1 MVEIGIIMGSKS
13 DYPVMKEATEIL
25 DDFGIGYET
34 EIVSAHRTPERWWIT
49 VKMHTEG
56 E

>member
-25 DDFGIGYET
+25 MISELVMKLKLYQLT
-34 EIVSAHRTPERWWIT
+34 EHLKR
-49 VKMHTEG
+49 
-56 E
+56 